1 MSDALT
7 SRAEAL
13 AEGMR
18 ALGIAPAPELLARLL
33 AYGELVL
40 QWTRVYTLTALRAPG
55 EVITHHLLDSLAV
68 LPWLGALRIL
78 VDIGS
83 GAGLPGIPLALARPD
98 LAICSVEAVGKK
110 ASFQQQAKIELRLEN
125 FTVINRRA
133 ETLKAAD
140 FPVGAQGEGAVG
152 TVGAMGVI
160 SRAFSSLA
168 DFVRLSAPWL
178 PHDGTLYAMKGTLP
192 RAEIATLPIGWR
204 LEETRTLAVPGI
216 NAERHLLLLRRD
228 KPD

>member
-7 SRAEAL
+7 SRAETL

-18 ALGIAPAPELLARLL
+18 ALGIAPAPERLARLL
-33 AYGELVL
+33 AYGELL
-40 QWTRVYTLTALRAPG
+40 LKWNRVYNLTALRAPG

-68 LPWLGALRIL
+68 LPWLGALRVL

-98 LAICSVEAVGKK
+98 LAICSVEAVGKI

-140 FPVGAQGEGAVG
+140 FPVGAEGAG
-152 TVGAMGVI
+152 SMGVI

-192 RAEIATLPIGWR
+192 RAEIATLPTGWR
-204 LEETRTLAVPGI
+204 LEETRTLTVPGLD
-216 NAERHLLLLRRD
+216 AERHLLLIRRARTQES
-228 KPD
+228 